1 VNTDVEIN
9 CLGLS
14 DVGFEIERANG
25 RASRSS
31 ARPFA
36 GERSAA
42 VIIHAITQPAQA
54 DFGVTLSLIYRETEK
69 YLGRLGRAASEGR
82 AVDEAN
88 NFLRWLQ
95 FSGVCRL
102 LESYSFI
109 DKKFLTLRKQADEL
123 QDICK
128 PHLQGRNIKENPS
141 QSRIDEL
148 NDKVDIILAAIAKK
162 ATVTVEPMKQIE
174 VGGVA

>member
-1 VNTDVEIN
+1 MQTSCVRGLEVER
-9 CLGLS
+9 
-14 DVGFEIERANG
+14 EIG
-25 RASRSS
+25 GASRSS
-31 ARPFA
+31 APPISV
-36 GERSAA
+36 ERSAA
-42 VIIHAITQPAQA
+42 VIIHSITQPP
-54 DFGVTLSLIYRETEK
+54 DIHFRVTLLGIYRETEK

-88 NFLRWLQ
+88 NFIRWLQ

-109 DKKFLTLRKQADEL
+109 DEKFLTLRKQADEV

-141 QSRIDEL
+141 QARIDEL
-148 NDKVDIILAAIAKK
+148 NDKVDYMLSMMAKR
-162 ATVTVEPMKQIE
+162 AGGSATVEPLPVPMLTS
-174 VGGVA
+174 GGVK